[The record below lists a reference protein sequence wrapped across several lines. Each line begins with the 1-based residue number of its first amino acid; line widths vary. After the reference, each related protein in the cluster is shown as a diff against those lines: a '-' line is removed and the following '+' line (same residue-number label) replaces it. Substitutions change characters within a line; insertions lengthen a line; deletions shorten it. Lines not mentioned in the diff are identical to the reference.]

1 MEETTMTNAR
11 ILRSLGP
18 IHSLAVRA
26 KYRWLPNFKHAWTNV
41 FGYRPIKIDTLNY
54 DDYWNLDASAFPT
67 DIRADVYETIV
78 QPGSSVADIGCG
90 DGRLLARLRDRKGAT
105 VHGYDVST
113 VAVQKTQAR
122 GVPAEVWDASTDA
135 FPDTFD
141 YVIIADCME
150 HVPAPEQLIE
160 RVRTRFR
167 KALLISIPN
176 SCYWRYRAR
185 VLFGKF
191 MVQWVAHPGEHLR
204 FWSISDMHWWLG
216 QHHFRIERAY
226 PTWGIPVLK
235 HIWPAMFAQNLIY
248 VVHDNNADRS
258 A

>member
-1 MEETTMTNAR
+1 MAK
-11 ILRSLGP
+11 IL
-18 IHSLAVRA
+18 
-26 KYRWLPNFKHAWTNV
+26 
-41 FGYRPIKIDTLNY
+41 
-54 DDYWNLDASAFPT
+54 
-67 DIRADVYETIV
+67 DVLLHDS
-78 QPGSSVADIGCG
+78 QAGQLLQKD
-90 DGRLLARLRDRKGAT
+90 DGRLSFSYEAAYLKLPAAMPLSLGMPLAGSSYEHGICHAVFGGMLPEAVSKTIPVSQREFRLAT
-105 VHGYDVST
+105 GERTIPDAT
-113 VAVQKTQAR
+113 IDVAVQKAQAR
-122 GVPAEVWDASTDA
+122 GVPAEVWDASTDQ

-150 HVPAPEQLIE
+150 HVPMPEQLIE

-204 FWSISDMHWWLG
+204 FWSIADMYWWLG

-235 HIWPAMFAQNLIY
+235 HIWPSMFAQNVIY
-248 VVHDNNADRS
+248 VVHDDTTRA